1 MSETLQLTRRQ
12 ALFAEVE
19 RALRELAALDHT
31 GYSDDDAVS
40 AIRDHE
46 RLRRLIEPVDHALIL
61 DIERRG
67 IPARALA
74 RGTGG
79 WLRAALTID
88 IHEATARVRAAH
100 AAGTRRTLLGQPLP
114 ARYPAVAAAQ
124 ADGQLAARQARVIT
138 CMLDKLPDTVLERVP
153 EVEAALVDSAQ
164 RYDASALQKLADRH
178 RDWLDPDGTLDDVE
192 KRRRERDLRFTQR
205 PDGSCTGSFEGTAEL
220 AEVLQVAFDSLG
232 APTPE
237 TNGVK
242 DPRSAGQ
249 RRHDALLD
257 ALKITVGS
265 GSLEKSGGVLATI
278 ILTMTAQDY
287 ATGTGF
293 ASTGHGAQVP
303 TREAMSWAGGDYR
316 LFLTVLDSVKGIT
329 AYSSTHRLFTEG
341 QRLAMIARDGGCA
354 FPGCLAPPGWCQA
367 AHIIDYINGGPTTVA
382 NGMLL
387 CGFHHREYVRQGWT
401 VRLVDGRPEWTPPRW
416 IDPEQKPIRS

>member
-1 MSETLQLTRRQ
+1 MERVDLDALLADAHRVVDALQAVELASCGDEQVISALRSFETLR
-12 ALFAEVE
+12 
-19 RALRELAALDHT
+19 
-31 GYSDDDAVS
+31 
-40 AIRDHE
+40 
-46 RLRRLIEPVDHALIL
+46 RRLEPVDHALIL
-61 DIERRG
+61 DVERRG
-67 IPARALA
+67 LPGHTLSRGPAP
-74 RGTGG
+74 
-79 WLRAALTID
+79 WLRQTLTID
-88 IHEATARVRAAH
+88 IHEANARVRAAH
-100 AAGTRRTLLGQPLP
+100 AAGSRRTLLGQPLP

-237 TNGVK
+237 TDGVK

-278 ILTMTAQDY
+278 ILTMSAQDY

-293 ASTGHGAQVP
+293 ATTGHGAQVP
-303 TREAMSWAGGDYR
+303 TSEAMSWAGGDYR
-316 LFLTVLDSVKGIT
+316 LFMTVLD
-329 AYSSTHRLFTEG
+329 
-341 QRLAMIARDGGCA
+341 
-354 FPGCLAPPGWCQA
+354 
-367 AHIIDYINGGPTTVA
+367 
-382 NGMLL
+382 
-387 CGFHHREYVRQGWT
+387 
-401 VRLVDGRPEWTPPRW
+401 
-416 IDPEQKPIRS
+416 